1 MNTIQV
7 SPLPIKDL
15 SIFLA
20 YLEDHLSDN
29 GQGITPLFQPLSKRD
44 AKLSDTMRHSFA
56 SGLSRPTD
64 QLGWRRV
71 WVARTKTGTIV
82 GHIDLRAHREK
93 HTLHRALLGMGV
105 DRDHRRLG
113 IGRLL
118 MNTAFT
124 WAREETKL
132 AFIDLQVLST
142 NRAAITLYQKS
153 GFSLIGEIQDMF
165 RIDGQ
170 SYSYTYMDK
179 AL

>member
-1 MNTIQV
+1 MSKFQV
-7 SPLPIKDL
+7 RPLQLEDL
-15 SIFLA
+15 PSFLA

-29 GQGITPLFQPLSKRD
+29 GQGNTPLFQPLSKRD
-44 AKLSDTMRHSFA
+44 AKLSDTMQQSFA
-56 SGLSRPTD
+56 AGLSRPID

-71 WVARTKTGTIV
+71 WVARTKQGTIV

-124 WAREETKL
+124 WAKKEAKL
-132 AFIDLQVLST
+132 ALIDLQVLST
-142 NRAAITLYQKS
+142 NQAAIRLYQKS
-153 GFSLIGEIQDMF
+153 GFRLIGEIQDMF
-165 RIDGQ
+165 RIDGH